1 VKVVAF
7 KFTNGDH
14 IENRISKA
22 NELLAH
28 SQSDFIVI
36 NDLSDRLNGVQKSFT
51 IISKDGKS
59 INAETNKD
67 LAKELEK
74 LLAVTIGRER

>member
-1 VKVVAF
+1 
-7 KFTNGDH
+7 
-14 IENRISKA
+14 
-22 NELLAH
+22 
-28 SQSDFIVI
+28 
-36 NDLSDRLNGVQKSFT
+36 LSDRLNGVQKSFT